1 MGMISETKTLHLG
14 VKNWAIDLKF
24 CTLVD
29 DQKLSKICYVFF
41 LKILTILD
49 FRVHCPKKSI

>member
-14 VKNWAIDLKF
+14 VKNSAIYLKF

-29 DQKLSKICYVFF
+29 D
-41 LKILTILD
+41 
-49 FRVHCPKKSI
+49 

>member
-14 VKNWAIDLKF
+14 VKNWAVDLKF

-29 DQKLSKICYVFF
+29 DQKLSKICYVF

-49 FRVHCPKKSI
+49 FRVHFPKQNR